1 MVVAEIALD
10 VDGRS
15 SREAAIVSLTFHV
28 LAQTAVGEALL
39 ALFLRY
45 AIGEVVVPEFQQLP
59 KLAFRQ
65 AVC

>member
-1 MVVAEIALD
+1 MLSYTLLIVVPRMERPSSAR
-10 VDGRS
+10 RS
-15 SREAAIVSLTFHV
+15 S
-28 LAQTAVGEALL
+28 QTAVGEALL